1 MGTLRRAMVGAFVLG
16 GTILFGA
23 GLFLIGDRRLLF
35 EPQFELST
43 AFGRVSGLE
52 VGTQVR
58 VAGFDA
64 GEVLE
69 IGIPSRP
76 SEKFLV
82 RMRLREDLR
91 PLVRV
96 DSVGTVQ
103 TDGIVGSAFIQ
114 IGGGTDDARMV
125 EPGETIEGVDPIA
138 FADLIEEGRETFRIV
153 ARQIVEMSDEIS
165 ETIGPLTDTARTASD
180 LLVDVGADVK
190 AITETGARATEDV
203 RLVMADT
210 RGIVS
215 DLRAGRGTIGQLLTD
230 DSHYK
235 RWVGIASE
243 AEQTVANLRMA
254 TERGRT
260 LIEGVSA
267 RDGAAQQI
275 VQTLRDT
282 LADTR
287 EVMSDLSEGTE
298 ALKRNFLFRGFFRD
312 RGFFDLDAITREAYV
327 SGALERGDR
336 TALRIW
342 IDAAGLFARA
352 ADGTEQLTEAGRRRL
367 ESAMA
372 DLVRYPRDSPLIV
385 EGYADSTA
393 GEAAYL
399 ISSDRALLVR
409 DFVLSRFRRRVTL
422 TGIMP
427 MSERAIGSPRGDR
440 WSGVAL
446 ALFVRNDAL
455 REMGQP

>member
-1 MGTLRRAMVGAFVLG
+1 MSTLRRAVVGAFVLG
-16 GTILFGA
+16 GTILFA
-23 GLFLIGDRRLLF
+23 TGLFLIGDRRLLF
-35 EPQFELST
+35 QPQFELGT
-43 AFGRVSGLE
+43 AFGKVSGLQ
-52 VGTQVR
+52 VGTRVR

-69 IGIPSRP
+69 ILIPSRP

-91 PLVRV
+91 PLVRT
-96 DSVGTVQ
+96 DSVCAVQ
-103 TDGIVGSAFIQ
+103 TDGIVGNTFIQ
-114 IGGGTDDARMV
+114 IGLGTDEARIV
-125 EPGETIEGVDPIA
+125 EPGDTIEGVDPVE
-138 FADLIEEGRETFRIV
+138 FADLIQEGRETFRTITQEIV
-153 ARQIVEMSDEIS
+153 DLGTEVSEAIV
-165 ETIGPLTDTARTASD
+165 PLTDTARTASS
-180 LLVDVGADVK
+180 LLVDVGN
-190 AITETGARATEDV
+190 DV
-203 RLVMADT
+203 RTMTKTSALFTEEARVVLADA

-215 DLRAGRGTIGQLLTD
+215 DIRAGRGTIGQLLTD
-230 DSHYK
+230 DTQYK
-235 RWVGIASE
+235 RLVGIAGE
-243 AEQTVANLRMA
+243 AEQTMANLRMA
-254 TERGRT
+254 SERARA

-298 ALKRNFLFRGFFRD
+298 ALKRNFLLRGFFRD
-312 RGFFDLDAITREAYV
+312 RGFFDLDALTREAYLA
-327 SGALERGDR
+327 GALERNDR
-336 TALRIW
+336 TALRVW

-372 DLVRYPRDSPLIV
+372 DLVRYPRDSPLVV
-385 EGYADSTA
+385 EGYADGTA

-409 DFVLSRFRRRVTL
+409 DFLLSRFRRRVTV
-422 TGIMP
+422 TGMMP
-427 MSERAIGSPRGDR
+427 MSDRAVGSPRGDR

-446 ALFVRNDAL
+446 ALFVRTDAL
-455 REMGQP
+455 RNQQ